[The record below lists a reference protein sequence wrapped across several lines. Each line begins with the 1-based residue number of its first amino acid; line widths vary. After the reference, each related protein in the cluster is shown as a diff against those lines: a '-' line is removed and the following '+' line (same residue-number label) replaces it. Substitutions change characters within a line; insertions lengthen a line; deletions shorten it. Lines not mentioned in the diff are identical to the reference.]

1 MKPILTPEQYAIE
14 RAICDKAEAYATATR
29 LKRGKACNYL
39 TAQECT
45 HPDYAACD
53 NDMRGRV
60 EQYEILTEMPHTIV
74 AYLGKQD
81 IFGIWPV
88 TVWTGVDIGYARETS
103 SWRMPN
109 GDKLYQFRAR
119 IGIHRNMYTGRGQ
132 GAGMSIVLRYSERL
146 SQVIHSRG

>member
-14 RAICDKAEAYATATR
+14 RAICDKAEAYYATATR

-88 TVWTGVDIGYARETS
+88 TVWTGVDIGRARETS
-103 SWRMPN
+103 SWRVNSYVGSRM
-109 GDKLYQFRAR
+109 YQFEAR
-119 IGIHRNMYTGRGQ
+119 IAGRTYTGRGF
-132 GAGMSIVLRYSERL
+132 GDGMCIVLRETAKSKRERNA
-146 SQVIHSRG
+146 